1 MNITLTLF
9 GQTAA
14 FFVFVAF
21 CWKFIWPLLIRA
33 MRERQQ
39 TIADGLDAA
48 AKAQSDLQQA
58 QARADE
64 TLDEA
69 RSQART
75 IVEDARTQAAQMVEN
90 AKADAEAERE
100 RILAAAQ
107 GDVAQEVNRAKEAL
121 RRQVAELA
129 VTGAEKILEASVDR
143 SRHDALLNQIAAEL

>member
-1 MNITLTLF
+1 M
-9 GQTAA
+9 QQP
-14 FFVFVAF
+14 
-21 CWKFIWPLLIRA
+21 KRRA
-33 MRERQQ
+33 ICSRRKREP
-39 TIADGLDAA
+39 
-48 AKAQSDLQQA
+48 
-58 QARADE
+58 DE

-107 GDVAQEVNRAKEAL
+107 GDVAQEVNRAKETL

-143 SRHDALLNQIAAEL
+143 RRHDALLNQIAAEL